1 MLKYKL
7 MFLRAS
13 GTLLLMIPMLYLGFF
28 SIFSSNTAAYVQ
40 PAKKAS
46 DDNKVSIANAG
57 AIPPLVKLLKESNN
71 AEVQTYVSACL
82 WNLAVNDT
90 YAVSRLFSIFSS
102 NTAAYVQAAKKA
114 SDDNKVSIANAG
126 AIPPLVKL
134 LKESN
139 NAKVQTQV
147 AACLENLAKN
157 NDVKSQIESEKA
169 KYK

>member
-13 GTLLLMIPMLYLGFF
+13 GTLLLMIPMLYLGF
-28 SIFSSNTAAYVQ
+28 
-40 PAKKAS
+40 
-46 DDNKVSIANAG
+46 
-57 AIPPLVKLLKESNN
+57 
-71 AEVQTYVSACL
+71 
-82 WNLAVNDT
+82 
-90 YAVSRLFSIFSS
+90 FSIFSS